1 VSPSPT
7 QEIGPWLGVVAAPPA
22 PPGEGGGEE
31 LEALRVT
38 LLDGLLRLGPHAGDL
53 EGTAWFAVWQRAV
66 EESAERLGIRVEEA
80 LARASVVSRRPPV
93 RIATHHPTDAER
105 ERWRARLDSTGIPLE
120 RVLAAPADDAEAR
133 VRQRGVA
140 TDEAWR
146 ALHDIFAEE
155 RALWEARARMIHR
168 WLPPPRPVWIV
179 GGIAMGILFLFGLA
193 VGGYL
198 PVPAMVRPVIDWWWS
213 LPWP

>member
-53 EGTAWFAVWQRAV
+53 EGTAWLAVWRRVVSLAT
-66 EESAERLGIRVEEA
+66 ERLEVRVTEA
-80 LARASVVSRRPPV
+80 LDRASAGSRMPPAQ
-93 RIATHHPTDAER
+93 IATHHPTEAER
-105 ERWRARLDSTGIPLE
+105 ERWQALLDSTGIPLE
-120 RVLAAPADDAEAR
+120 RVLAAPADQAEAR

-146 ALHDIFAEE
+146 SLREVFAEE
-155 RALWEARARMIHR
+155 RSIWEARAREIHG
-168 WLPPPRPVWIV
+168 WLPPTRPVWIA
-179 GGIAMGILFLFGLA
+179 GGIAMGLLFVFGLA

-198 PVPAMVRPVIDWWWS
+198 PVPAAVRPVIGWWWS